1 MLSVHDTVSEWLRRW
16 TRNPLGSARRGSN
29 PLGVDVAV
37 SVPQYVCVISYKH
50 VSRQLCRCG
59 PCFNNQRTQES
70 ATNRRNIM
78 TRERE
83 RERERG
89 EDILTA
95 AVRRQ
100 TCIGGDGGGGGRTH
114 THTHANTRTHAR
126 TRTRTR
132 THTRAGKG
140 KEKRR
145 KEKERKGT
153 PHTPPTPYPPPRR
166 MYWSGAQKLR
176 DRELHPGLPRDR
188 RKY

>member
-1 MLSVHDTVSEWLRRW
+1 MCHCRCAEMRQMLSVHDTVSEWLRRW

-89 EDILTA
+89 EDMLTA

-100 TCIGGDGGGGGRTH
+100 TCIGGDGGGWMGG
-114 THTHANTRTHAR
+114 
-126 TRTRTR
+126 
-132 THTRAGKG
+132 G
-140 KEKRR
+140 
-145 KEKERKGT
+145 ERKGGGRLCT
-153 PHTPPTPYPPPRR
+153 SSWSYCCTLTLASTLPPA
-166 MYWSGAQKLR
+166 MAQ
-176 DRELHPGLPRDR
+176 GT
-188 RKY
+188 RKT

>member
-1 MLSVHDTVSEWLRRW
+1 MCHCRCAEMRQMLSVHDTVSEWLRRW

-37 SVPQYVCVISYKH
+37 SVPQYVCVISYNH

-83 RERERG
+83 RERERERG

-114 THTHANTRTHAR
+114 THTHTHTHAR
-126 TRTRTR
+126 GKRK
-132 THTRAGKG
+132 GKG
-140 KEKRR
+140 KKR
-145 KEKERKGT
+145 
-153 PHTPPTPYPPPRR
+153 
-166 MYWSGAQKLR
+166 
-176 DRELHPGLPRDR
+176 
-188 RKY
+188 